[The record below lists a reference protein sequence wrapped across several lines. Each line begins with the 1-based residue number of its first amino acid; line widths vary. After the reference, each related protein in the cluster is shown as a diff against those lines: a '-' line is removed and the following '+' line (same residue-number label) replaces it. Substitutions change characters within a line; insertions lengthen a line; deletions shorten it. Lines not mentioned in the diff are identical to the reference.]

1 MRREVSDIKVIANE
15 AYSVIKYDN
24 VFIVLKDFNENYK
37 AHILYSQKKQKYYLR
52 GRIIEW
58 LITTPDGQMA
68 IRSYPLKGSIS
79 FVNNK
84 DWKMFST
91 CKYDRAKEKL
101 IMQVHYAWIDYIVL
115 DFNSFDW
122 KK

>member
-1 MRREVSDIKVIANE
+1 MA
-15 AYSVIKYDN
+15 AYSVNKYDN
-24 VFIVLKDFNENYK
+24 VFIVLKGYDEIYK
-37 AHILYSQKKQKYYLR
+37 DRIFYSQKKQKYYLR

-58 LITTPDGQMA
+58 ELTTPDGQTTM
-68 IRSYPLKGSIS
+68 RSYPRQGSLS

-91 CKYDRAKEKL
+91 CKYDKEKL